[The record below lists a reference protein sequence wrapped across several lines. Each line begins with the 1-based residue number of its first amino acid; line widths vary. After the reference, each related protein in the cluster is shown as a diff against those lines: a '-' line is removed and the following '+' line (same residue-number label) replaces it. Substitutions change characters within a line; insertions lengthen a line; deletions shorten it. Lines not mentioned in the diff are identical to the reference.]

1 LLIIPYLFLDPDEFQ
16 EENPNKEEYN
26 GGLGNIISKFFYY
39 DLRVKYSN
47 CISHV
52 VNLLFIC
59 LNLFYSSI
67 DFVQQNLLR
76 QFENVDGK
84 GKQIKTR
91 SSENPSRKD
100 TSLSDDGKC
109 VNNVFKYI

>member
-39 DLRVKYSN
+39 DLKVTYSN
-47 CISHV
+47 WILHV
-52 VNLLFIC
+52 VHFIHILKFILLFID
-59 LNLFYSSI
+59 S
-67 DFVQQNLLR
+67 VQRNLLR

-100 TSLSDDGKC
+100 TSVSDDGKC